1 MIAED
6 NITTLLS
13 QWKERIAKDNY
24 SDEYKCALGECIYDL
39 QETFDKIKKEED
51 DNLQEVINNLPSQ
64 EAENYLREL
73 AADEYLATIE
83 VHDSSVA

>member
-39 QETFDKIKKEED
+39 QETLDKIKKEEE

-73 AADEYLATIE
+73 AADDYLATME
-83 VHDSSVA
+83 AHDSSVA